1 MRYATLAILI
11 AAALAL
17 LNSQSLV
24 QAANVNDFIDFSYSA
39 SGSVIM
45 PGRLYVPP
53 EAISDPTT
61 PRPLILFLHGAGEV
75 GSDNLEQINLNIDNL
90 LAGAKQR
97 GAFLYAPQTGTNW
110 ALSFYTNLVNTM
122 LLRAVSEQ
130 NVDADRLYVTG
141 LSMGGGGTWNM
152 LNRYPELFAAGVPI
166 CGVAP
171 AGDFVASNLVDQAVW
186 AFHAR
191 DDNVVNAQH
200 SRNRINA
207 ILSAGNA
214 SLPVYPSFQDG
225 TTTLE
230 FASESLDVRYT
241 EWPTGGHDVWHRVYS
256 SDEMYDWMFAHTL
269 AVPEPQAVLTMTAA
283 AVALLAYC
291 RRVRRTR

>member
-1 MRYATLAILI
+1 MRFLNLAMSI
-11 AAALAL
+11 AAALVWFTPQYVA
-17 LNSQSLV
+17 

-53 EAISDPTT
+53 EAVSDPST

-75 GSDNLEQINLNIDNL
+75 GADNLEQVDLNIDNL
-90 LAGAKQR
+90 LAEAKQR

-110 ALSFYTNLVNTM
+110 ALPFYTNLVNTM
-122 LLRAVSEQ
+122 LLRAVDEQ
-130 NVDADRLYVTG
+130 NVDMNRLYVTG

-152 LNRYPELFAAGVPI
+152 LNRYPSLFAAGVPI

-171 AGDFVASNLVDQAVW
+171 AGDFAATNLVDQAVW

-191 DDNVVNAQH
+191 DDGVVNAQH

-214 SLPVYPSFQDG
+214 SLPVYPSLQDG

-230 FASESLDVRYT
+230 FASPLLDVRYT

-256 SDEMYDWMFAHTL
+256 NEEMYDWMFSHTF
-269 AVPEPQAVLTMTAA
+269 AVPEPSS
-283 AVALLAYC
+283 VALASLALITLLFA
-291 RRVRRTR
+291 RRRTR